1 MQPRKT
7 GREMSN
13 VIRDE
18 QGELLALTKGADS
31 IELKISVP
39 DDDHSSVTLALGLDP
54 IEAEIRQVYFFDTPD
69 LALDASGLV
78 VRARRIQGGTAD
90 TVIKLRPVVPDEL
103 PKHLR
108 RSESMKVEVDLMPGQ
123 FVASASMKGKAD
135 PGDVQK
141 AAAGKLALKKLFSN
155 EQKEFFK
162 MNAPDGMK
170 LGDLVPLGPILTLKL
185 TFPEKELGRELVAE
199 AWFYPDNSRILEL
212 STKCMPKETFQ
223 VAAETKNLLAK
234 KGVDFEAEQKT
245 KTKTALQYFSKHLVQ
260 R

>member
-1 MQPRKT
+1 
-7 GREMSN
+7 MSN
-13 VIRDE
+13 EIIDE
-18 QGELLALTKGADS
+18 QDELLGLTKGADS

-39 DDDHSSVTLALGLDP
+39 DDDHSSVILALGLDP

-103 PKHLR
+103 PKDIRH
-108 RSESMKVEVDLMPGQ
+108 SESMKVEVDLMPGQ
-123 FVASASMKGKAD
+123 FVASASMKGKED
-135 PGDVQK
+135 PSDVQK
-141 AAAGKLALKKLFSN
+141 AVMGKLALKELFSK

-170 LGDLVPLGPILTLKL
+170 LEDLVPLGPILTLKL
-185 TFPEKELGRELVAE
+185 KFPEKELGRELVAE
-199 AWFYPDNSRILEL
+199 CWFYPDNSRILEL

-223 VAAETKNLLAK
+223 VAVETKNLLAK

-245 KTKTALQYFSKHLVQ
+245 KTKTALQYFSKVMSS
-260 R
+260 